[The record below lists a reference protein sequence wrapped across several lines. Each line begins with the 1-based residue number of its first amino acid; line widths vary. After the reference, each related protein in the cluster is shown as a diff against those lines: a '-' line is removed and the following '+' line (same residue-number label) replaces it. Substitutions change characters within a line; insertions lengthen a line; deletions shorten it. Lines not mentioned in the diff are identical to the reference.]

1 MTFLCGL
8 SDKTQSNTQIIGLVV
23 GKTKQGKMVVYVC
36 ANLGCKVRGQGNLTE
51 EVTFGLRLKGTDSWV
66 GAQAAEKS

>member
-1 MTFLCGL
+1 MCVPIWDAKLE
-8 SDKTQSNTQIIGLVV
+8 
-23 GKTKQGKMVVYVC
+23 
-36 ANLGCKVRGQGNLTE
+36 ARENLTE